1 VVKTCEYCGSEV
13 PDQTLVCPNC
23 AAHFDDL
30 PPPDYLFAV
39 DSNRTSAP
47 LSTWPLLGLPRE
59 RLEWSFS
66 LLGKLLVAFL
76 ALNFLGAFLGVF
88 GQSPILMLALVLLL
102 GAGYFL
108 KKAL

>member
-1 VVKTCEYCGSEV
+1 M
-13 PDQTLVCPNC
+13 
-23 AAHFDDL
+23 
-30 PPPDYLFAV
+30 
-39 DSNRTSAP
+39 
-47 LSTWPLLGLPRE
+47 STA
-59 RLEWSFS
+59 EWSFS

>member
-1 VVKTCEYCGSEV
+1 MKTCEYCGSEV
-13 PDQTLVCPNC
+13 PRQTLVCPNC
-23 AAHFDDL
+23 AAHFDDPS
-30 PPPDYLFAV
+30 PPEYLFPV
-39 DSNRTSAP
+39 DSGRTSP
-47 LSTWPLLGLPRE
+47 LLPGLPLLGLPRE

-66 LLGKLLVAFL
+66 ILGKLLVVFL
-76 ALNFLGAFLGVF
+76 ALNFVGVFLGVF